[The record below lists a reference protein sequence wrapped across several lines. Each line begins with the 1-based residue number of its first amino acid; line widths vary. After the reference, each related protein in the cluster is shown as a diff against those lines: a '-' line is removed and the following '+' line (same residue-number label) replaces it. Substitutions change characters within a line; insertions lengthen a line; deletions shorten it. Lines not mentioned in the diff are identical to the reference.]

1 MIKIFIYPE
10 PFIPEL
16 NFEIVPSSNVKP
28 APAQQEQDNTKLE
41 LSDLTTSSSENW
53 FNKATQPSKVF

>member
-1 MIKIFIYPE
+1 MIKIFLYPE

-28 APAQQEQDNTKLE
+28 APVQQDNTKLE

>member
-1 MIKIFIYPE
+1 MIKIFLNPE

-28 APAQQEQDNTKLE
+28 VPVQQDNTKLE

-53 FNKATQPSKVF
+53 FNKATQPSKVL

>member
-1 MIKIFIYPE
+1 MIKIFLRSE

-28 APAQQEQDNTKLE
+28 APVQQDNTKLE

-53 FNKATQPSKVF
+53 FNKATQPSKVL